1 MPIAKSLSSI
11 TILMSR
17 LLPISFALRS
27 EMPVN
32 LAVLD
37 KFHPQI
43 RATIEAAIPSDW
55 TARFIEDNS
64 LAARKALIRSAD
76 IVFVMAAPMPKD
88 MLTEAHRLR
97 LIQNVPHFIMRPS
110 RFSPDR
116 PVP

>member
-1 MPIAKSLSSI
+1 
-11 TILMSR
+11 MSR